1 MTTDL
6 NLIRR
11 TIESAIAAQF
21 VIAPVYP
28 VFYGN
33 QTVKPPNNTPWLW
46 CTVNFG
52 DGEYQFLKT
61 GDSINGV
68 AQINIFTP
76 VASGTGLSL
85 TISDRVRAIFNRL
98 TVSRVRFRPAS
109 GPRAIA
115 QADTSAWY
123 QVSVSIQFKAEG

>member
-1 MTTDL
+1 MIDL
-6 NLIRR
+6 NLVRK
-11 TIESAIAAQF
+11 TIEGRIATQMA
-21 VIAPVYP
+21 IAPVYP

-33 QTVKPPNNTPWLW
+33 QTTKSPNNATWLW

-52 DGEYQFLKT
+52 DTEYQFLEAGEST
-61 GDSINGV
+61 NGV

-85 TISDRVRAIFNRL
+85 TIVNRVISVFNRL
-98 TVSRVRFRPAS
+98 TVSGVRFRPAS
-109 GPRAIA
+109 GPRSVN
-115 QADTSAWY
+115 QAETSAWY

>member
-1 MTTDL
+1 MLEL
-6 NLIRR
+6 NLVRK
-11 TIESAIAAQF
+11 TIEGAIATEFAK
-21 VIAPVYP
+21 ATAYP

-33 QTVKPPNNTPWLW
+33 QTVKPPNNAPWLW
-46 CTVNFG
+46 CTINFG
-52 DGEYQFLKT
+52 DGEYQFLKQ

-68 AQINIFTP
+68 AQVNIFTP
-76 VASGTGLSL
+76 VATGTGLAL
-85 TISDRVRAIFNRL
+85 TIADRVKSVFNRL
-98 TVSRVRFRPAS
+98 TVSGVRFRPAS

>member
-1 MTTDL
+1 MIDL
-6 NLIRR
+6 NLVRK
-11 TIESAIAAQF
+11 TIESRIATQMA
-21 VIAPVYP
+21 IAPVYP

-33 QTVKPPNNTPWLW
+33 QTTKPPNNAPWLW

-52 DGEYQFLKT
+52 DTEYQFLEEGEST
-61 GDSINGV
+61 NGV

-85 TISDRVRAIFNRL
+85 TIANRVIALFNRL
-98 TVSRVRFRPAS
+98 TVSGVRFRPAS
-109 GPRAIA
+109 GPRSVN
-115 QADTSAWY
+115 QAETSAWY